1 MTQPLKNLITLLL
14 IGISITVYAQD
25 KDEFIKKISV
35 QGSAE
40 MEVIPDEIFVRIT
53 LKEYKDDRKTV
64 QMDVLENQLVKAV
77 RKIDIPEENF
87 QVENIFGYNWDY
99 RKKKSADFLASKS
112 YRLKLADLNKMNDL
126 LEMLDDKG
134 IQQVNITEYSH
145 SNIEEYRQKLK
156 LEALRAAKEK
166 AGFLLSGI
174 DEKLGGVLE
183 VHELGEGTPPFYP
196 KAELFSNRAMDA
208 AVADSYEIDFKT
220 IKLRYTMD
228 AIFAIQ

>member
-25 KDEFIKKISV
+25 KDEFVKKIAV

-183 VHELGEGTPPFYP
+183 VHELGEGAPPYYP